1 MYKNFLIYGFFS
13 FLTAAISFTIVPLL
27 SHYLTRADFGLIGL
41 FGIAIKLFTPIIGLS
56 MNTIISRSYYLRKD
70 LGQLLGSAF
79 ILVLMLTLLVFC
91 ILILLP
97 NILYVSMGFK
107 RELALIS
114 LSASFFMTIS
124 VTLLAFLQ
132 MQEKPVYWGISMT
145 ANTLV
150 SVALTLL
157 LIVLFELNYLS
168 RVVGIVFG
176 QILSASVAYYF
187 VRKFIKISFTITPEH
202 YKYLYKLGIPLL
214 FTALGGW
221 ALVSLDRIFIGPMLG
236 VEALGLYVFAA
247 TLASP
252 VYILQDVYTR
262 VWAPNAYKLLSN
274 GEDIRLL
281 KWLAY
286 SFCGYILV
294 GLMFAIIAPY
304 FYQIIIG
311 QDFIDSLFLL
321 PWLVCGIVVQGLQP
335 LLAPFI
341 LHNGN
346 LKVLTHCALV
356 GLIVFAFCNF
366 FLLPSLGLVGAA
378 LSVIVTHGVIGM
390 VYALYVLRNIPSST
404 LDGGIDEMNSQ

>member
-1 MYKNFLIYGFFS
+1 
-13 FLTAAISFTIVPLL
+13 
-27 SHYLTRADFGLIGL
+27 
-41 FGIAIKLFTPIIGLS
+41 
-56 MNTIISRSYYLRKD
+56 
-70 LGQLLGSAF
+70 
-79 ILVLMLTLLVFC
+79 
-91 ILILLP
+91 
-97 NILYVSMGFK
+97 MGFK

-132 MQEKPVYWGISMT
+132 MQEKPVYWGIAMT

-157 LIVLFELNYLS
+157 LIVLFEPNYLS

-176 QILSASVAYYF
+176 QILSALVAYYF
-187 VRKFIKISFTITPEH
+187 AKKFIKISFTITPEH

-252 VYILQDVYTR
+252 IYILQDVYTR

-274 GEDIRLL
+274 GEEIRLL
-281 KWLAY
+281 KLLAY

-294 GLMFAIIAPY
+294 GLMFAITSPY

-321 PWLVCGIVVQGLQP
+321 PWLVCGIVIQGLQA
-335 LLAPFI
+335 LLTPFI

-366 FLLPSLGLVGAA
+366 WFIPNLGLVGAA
-378 LSVIVTHGVIGM
+378 LAVIVTHFIIGI
-390 VYALYVLRNIPSST
+390 VYTLHVHKNISSNT
-404 LDGGIDEMNSQ
+404 LNVGTD